1 MTAKAAALRELA
13 DSRRTATLVAALQSL
28 ERTAVDDAL
37 DLFDLLM
44 TSRLLS
50 RAERESA
57 RDRLR
62 TLPRFTRASAKLA
75 AAIQVFLDAAE
86 AGEDLSVAQVWA
98 EIERVVPRDEVAAAL
113 AAVLEFAPPPAEE
126 EEDVWRA
133 ELVKRYPTVRP
144 FLPILSEV
152 ISFGAVEPGQ
162 RIVDAVR
169 RLPEL
174 VGRKSAP
181 TR

>member
-1 MTAKAAALRELA
+1 VTAKAAALRELA

-62 TLPRFTRASAKLA
+62 TLPRFTQS
-75 AAIQVFLDAAE
+75 F
-86 AGEDLSVAQVWA
+86 GEVGGRDPG
-98 EIERVVPRDEVAAAL
+98 VPR
-113 AAVLEFAPPPAEE
+113 
-126 EEDVWRA
+126 R
-133 ELVKRYPTVRP
+133 RRSRRRP
-144 FLPILSEV
+144 V
-152 ISFGAVEPGQ
+152 GGPG
-162 RIVDAVR
+162 
-169 RLPEL
+169 L
-174 VGRKSAP
+174 G
-181 TR
+181 